1 MRLPGDVRSPRS
13 GGGGARGDR
22 PFSDPGYV
30 QAVLAQLAGVFD
42 QAPDPPRPRSQTVE
56 TLTFGDVV
64 GYFTDEHPGDPRITS
79 GALLSAEHPK
89 GHQVFQVFL
98 DDADQV
104 CSDPSG
110 TPYGRRVIARRLD
123 DELTDYFGG
132 GALLVFR

>member
-1 MRLPGDVRSPRS
+1 MRVS
-13 GGGGARGDR
+13 GGAHGDR

-30 QAVLAQLAGVFD
+30 QAVLAQLGGVFD
-42 QAPDPPRPRSQTVE
+42 QAADLPRRRSQTVD
-56 TLTFGDVV
+56 TLTLSDVV

-89 GHQVFQVFL
+89 GRQVFQVFL
-98 DDADQV
+98 DDADRL

-123 DELTDYFGG
+123 EELTDYLGG
-132 GALLVFR
+132 GALLIFR

>member
-1 MRLPGDVRSPRS
+1 MRFS
-13 GGGGARGDR
+13 GGADGDR

-30 QAVLAQLAGVFD
+30 QALLAQLAGVFD
-42 QAPDPPRPRSQTVE
+42 QAADLRRRSQTVD

-64 GYFTDEHPGDPRITS
+64 GYFTDERPGDPRITS

-89 GHQVFQVFL
+89 GRQVFQVFL
-98 DDADQV
+98 DDADRV

-123 DELTDYFGG
+123 DELTDYLGG
-132 GALLVFR
+132 GALLIFR